1 MPSKKILVIVGPTAS
16 GKTRMAVELAKAHNG
31 EVVSADSMQIYR
43 RMDIGTAKPTA
54 EEMDG
59 VPHHMI
65 DVADPEE
72 DFSVARYVELASACV
87 DDILARGK
95 LPIVAGGTGLYVDSL
110 LSGRTFAAFSP
121 ESALRKELEEE
132 LAERGGEAM
141 LEELSRVDPE
151 AAARLHP
158 NDHKRIVRALEVY
171 RSTGKTIS
179 EHNRETRAL
188 PPRYEALTIGLNF
201 QDRADLWA
209 RIDQRVDQMAA
220 DGLEREVRELLSS
233 GLSPRCTAMQAIGYK
248 EFVAAVE
255 GDMTWREAEELVKL
269 RSRQYAKRQLTWF
282 RRNPEVHWLLWEK
295 NPNFGNA
302 RQRSTELL
310 EEFGLG

>member
-1 MPSKKILVIVGPTAS
+1 
-16 GKTRMAVELAKAHNG
+16 
-31 EVVSADSMQIYR
+31 
-43 RMDIGTAKPTA
+43 
-54 EEMDG
+54 
-59 VPHHMI
+59 MI

-72 DFSVARYVELASACV
+72 DFSVARYVEMASACV
-87 DDILARGK
+87 DDILARGR

-121 ESALRKELEEE
+121 DSSLRKELEAE

-141 LEELSRVDPE
+141 LAELSRVDPE

-220 DGLEREVRELLSS
+220 AGLEREVRELLSS

-255 GDMTWREAEELVKL
+255 GTMTWREAEELVKL